1 MHGFTLKLKS
11 DSPSVR
17 RSCRCAFQDFNRVYF
32 DQHLLFSTD
41 ISSSSYKKTQ
51 KKRKRGPEA
60 AEPTSAYALRLCGC
74 FLHTSILP
82 GFLPQPTVVA
92 AESLLR
98 QRRQCFLL
106 SSVLVS
112 FPGAAPATATSSG
125 LVLPLEFERGAFL
138 SFQVGEATFRGVADT
153 GSPFLLVAAC
163 VGSRRATGRCKDYC
177 SRYGCSQKDFGTP
190 SGLDDNIVS
199 FAGGYARAV
208 WRCGDV
214 KLGQRL
220 FPGRTFGVLGETQ
233 SFGGN
238 AGGPNFGLIKFATA
252 EDTEIRPTFLSQTPC
267 EALVFDFTDMSN
279 PVLELTDG
287 SPQQSDR
294 QNTTEAFLTDLRP
307 YGTGVQYYAVAVE
320 KLFVDGVDILD
331 ARAPTVAILDTGTT
345 GLVLPK
351 SLFLSFDAVRRVSA
365 QNVGIKRA
373 GNVEVRLMPVP
384 GSEGGASLNLRRGRI
399 AGLDASLDIVT
410 PLAEDAGSVFLRAE
424 MREMQ
429 EKQTFKIKK
438 KVERPAVIFLGLG
451 FFAGLRCLV
460 ASIALDL
467 VYALGSASDRLLC
480 QEHCLCIRNAH

>member
-1 MHGFTLKLKS
+1 MS
-11 DSPSVR
+11 
-17 RSCRCAFQDFNRVYF
+17 RSGKVV
-32 DQHLLFSTD
+32 L
-41 ISSSSYKKTQ
+41 
-51 KKRKRGPEA
+51 
-60 AEPTSAYALRLCGC
+60 ALLCGC

-82 GFLPQPTVVA
+82 SFLPLGEKATVVA

-98 QRRQCFLL
+98 QRRQCILL
-106 SSVLVS
+106 SSVLVG
-112 FPGAAPATATSSG
+112 FPGAAPAAGTSSG

-138 SFQVGEATFRGVADT
+138 LSFQVGESTFRGVADT

-177 SRYGCSQKDFGTP
+177 SRYGCSQKDVGRP
-190 SGLDDNIVS
+190 SGLDDNIVC

-208 WRCGDV
+208 WRRGDV
-214 KLGQRL
+214 KLGNRV
-220 FPGRTFGVLGETQ
+220 FPARTFGVLGETQ

-252 EDTEIRPTFLSQTPC
+252 EDTEIRPTFLSQTPY
-267 EALVFDFTDMSN
+267 EALVFDFTNMSN
-279 PVLELTDG
+279 PLLELTDG
-287 SPQQSDR
+287 LPPQSDR
-294 QNTTEAFLTDLRP
+294 RNTSEAFLTDLRP
-307 YGTGVQYYAVAVE
+307 YGTGVQYYAAAVE
-320 KLFVDGVDILD
+320 KLFVDGVDILETSK
-331 ARAPTVAILDTGTT
+331 PTVAILDTGTT

-399 AGLDASLDIVT
+399 PGLGASLDIVT

-429 EKQTFKIKK
+429 EEQTSKNMK

-451 FFAGLRCLV
+451 FFAGLRMRIDTMAGRV
-460 ASIALDL
+460 TFT
-467 VYALGSASDRLLC
+467 
-480 QEHCLCIRNAH
+480 